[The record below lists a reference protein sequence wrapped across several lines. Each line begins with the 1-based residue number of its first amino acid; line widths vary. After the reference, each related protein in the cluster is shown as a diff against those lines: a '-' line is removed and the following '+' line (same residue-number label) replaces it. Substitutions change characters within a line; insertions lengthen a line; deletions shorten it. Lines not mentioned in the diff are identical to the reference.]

1 MLLFYIMDPT
11 VLSALIAAG
20 AAVIINII
28 TNVILSTRQTTV
40 LEVKIQNVEKTL
52 TDIKQL
58 PDRVTAL
65 ETNMEN
71 VKDALK
77 ELRL

>member
-1 MLLFYIMDPT
+1 MDPT
-11 VLSALIAAG
+11 VLSALIAAS

-28 TNVILSTRQTTV
+28 TNIILSTRQTTV
-40 LEVKIQNVEKTL
+40 LEVKIQQLETTL
-52 TDIKQL
+52 NEIKKL

-71 VKDALK
+71 VKDAIK
-77 ELRL
+77 EMRLP

>member
-1 MLLFYIMDPT
+1 MDPT
-11 VLSALIAAG
+11 VLSALIAAS

-28 TNVILSTRQTTV
+28 TNIILSTRQTTV
-40 LEVKIQNVEKTL
+40 LEVKIQNLETTL
-52 TDIKQL
+52 NEIKKL

-71 VKDALK
+71 VKDAIK
-77 ELRL
+77 EMRLP